1 MIKKLRVT
9 VDGKAFDVTV
19 EIPDEPNGRPV
30 VAPAPAAPAAPVQAA
45 PQAAPAPSAP
55 ARAAA
60 PGDIPSPLSG
70 RVTAVIASPGQAV
83 KEGEHIITLEAM
95 KMNTFVFAP
104 AAGTISKILVAVGDT
119 VDEGQALASME

>member
-19 EIPDEPNGRPV
+19 EIPDDSNSHHTP
-30 VAPAPAAPAAPVQAA
+30 APAPQATDQAA
-45 PQAAPAPSAP
+45 PQPSPSPAPV

-60 PGDIPSPLSG
+60 TGDIPSPLSG
-70 RVTAVIASPGQAV
+70 RVTAVIAQPGQAV
-83 KEGEHIITLEAM
+83 KEGEHIITIEAM

-104 AAGTISKILVAVGDT
+104 AAGKIAAILIAVGDT
-119 VDEGQALASME
+119 VDEGQPLARME

>member
-19 EIPDEPNGRPV
+19 EIPDDYNSHR
-30 VAPAPAAPAAPVQAA
+30 APAPAPQASVQGA
-45 PQAAPAPSAP
+45 PQPAPSPAP
-55 ARAAA
+55 ASRTAS

-70 RVTAVIASPGQAV
+70 RVTAVIAQPGQAV

-104 AAGTISKILVAVGDT
+104 AAGKIAAILIAVGDT
-119 VDEGQALASME
+119 VDEGQPLARME

>member
-19 EIPDEPNGRPV
+19 EIPDDSTTHR
-30 VAPAPAAPAAPVQAA
+30 APAPPPQATVQAA
-45 PQAAPAPSAP
+45 PQPAPSPAP
-55 ARAAA
+55 ASRTAS

-70 RVTAVIASPGQAV
+70 RVTAVIAQPGQAV

-104 AAGTISKILVAVGDT
+104 AAGKIAAILIAVGDT
-119 VDEGQALASME
+119 VDEGQPLARME